1 MEDQTKSYI
10 YAFLAVM
17 LWGSVPAI
25 TKLTLK
31 NLDFFQV
38 TTYSLFFSALAML
51 IIVYFQKKLF
61 LFKKYTKKDYLHMIL
76 LGSFGIFVTYVLY
89 FGGIN
94 YAQAADAQILN
105 NMWQIFAIIF
115 AFFFLKEQITIKK
128 IIALLLGFAGAY
140 IVITKFSFQGLNPV
154 YALGYALALGS
165 AFTEGLFT
173 ILGKKYHYET
183 WTSMVV
189 YFISS
194 FVLILITTLLFS
206 ELNVPS
212 FVDLL
217 GVAYLGIFGI
227 ALPFTFMFRAMK
239 LGDTAKATSI
249 GFLSPF
255 LALLFI
261 FIILG
266 DKIAFS
272 QILGLLLI
280 VAGILIQN
288 RRKR

>member
-1 MEDQTKSYI
+1 MKDQTKSYI
-10 YAFLAVM
+10 YAFLAVL

-31 NLDFFQV
+31 NLNFFQV

-51 IIVYFQKKLF
+51 ILVCFQKKIY
-61 LFKKYTKKDYLHMIL
+61 LFKKYTKKDYLHMAL
-76 LGSFGIFVTYVLY
+76 LGAFGIFGTYILY

-94 YAQAADAQILN
+94 YAQAGDAQILN

-115 AFFFLKEQITIKK
+115 AFFFLKERITPKK

-140 IVITKFSFQGLNPV
+140 IVITRFSFQGLNPV

-173 ILGKKYHYET
+173 ILGKKYYYET
-183 WTSMVV
+183 WTSMIV
-189 YFISS
+189 YFVSS

-206 ELNVPS
+206 KLVIPS
-212 FVDLL
+212 FMDLL

-255 LALLFI
+255 LALVFI

-266 DKIAFS
+266 DKIVLS
-272 QILGLLLI
+272 QILGLILI

-288 RRKR
+288 KK